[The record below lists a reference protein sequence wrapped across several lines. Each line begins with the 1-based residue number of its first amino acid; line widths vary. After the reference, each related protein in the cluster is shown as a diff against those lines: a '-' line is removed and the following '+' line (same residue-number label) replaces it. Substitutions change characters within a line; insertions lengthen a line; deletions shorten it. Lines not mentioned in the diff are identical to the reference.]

1 MHELRILHFS
11 VFPKF
16 GVNERESGRGRKE
29 RRECMQ
35 LAIGAKK
42 EGFSIVCAKVKKL
55 QAHNLAA
62 REYIYF

>member
-16 GVNERESGRGRKE
+16 GVSERESGRGKRRGRK
-29 RRECMQ
+29 CMQ

-42 EGFSIVCAKVKKL
+42 KGFSIVCAKVKKL